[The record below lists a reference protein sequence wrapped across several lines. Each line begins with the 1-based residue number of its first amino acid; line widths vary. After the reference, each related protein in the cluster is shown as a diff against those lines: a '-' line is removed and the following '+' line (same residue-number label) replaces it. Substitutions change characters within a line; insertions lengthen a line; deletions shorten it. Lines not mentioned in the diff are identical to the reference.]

1 MSPLLR
7 SVSRLAAGSLLVL
20 ALGSRMAGAD
30 DPLSVANPFMPP
42 AAAAGGPA
50 AKPTAD
56 TPIELRGIMQAGDA
70 TMFSIYDPSRKTST
84 WVKLGETGRDFIV
97 RRYDDKNDTVNVDY
111 QGRTVT
117 LALRTAKVASSPGNA
132 VPMVAPPPPPVG
144 NPVVLNP
151 SPADEQRRLEA
162 IAAEVNR
169 RRQLRQQAI
178 RQQMQQ
184 HQPQQK

>member
-7 SVSRLAAGSLLVL
+7 PFPRPLTGFLLAALLVV
-20 ALGSRMAGAD
+20 AARAQ
-30 DPLSVANPFMPP
+30 DPLSVGNPFLP
-42 AAAAGGPA
+42 AASAAGGPGP
-50 AKPTAD
+50 KPTAD
-56 TPIELRGIMQAGDA
+56 TPIELRGIMQAGDT
-70 TMFSIYDPSRKTST
+70 TMFSIYDPSHRSST
-84 WVKLGETGRDFIV
+84 WLKLGETGRDFIV
-97 RRYDDKNDTVNVDY
+97 RRYDAKSDTVSVDF

-117 LALRTAKVASSPGNA
+117 LALKTAKVSPAANVGPA
-132 VPMVAPPPPPVG
+132 VAAAAPPPPASPA
-144 NPVVLNP
+144 VLNP

-184 HQPQQK
+184 RQPQQK

>member
-7 SVSRLAAGSLLVL
+7 HVSRLAAGSLLVL
-20 ALGSRMAGAD
+20 GLRAAAAD
-30 DPLSVANPFMPP
+30 DPLNVANPFMPP
-42 AAAAGGPA
+42 ASAGGGAA

-56 TPIELRGIMQAGDA
+56 TPIELRGVMQAGDA

-84 WVKLGETGRDFIV
+84 WVRLGETGRDFVV
-97 RRYDDKNDTVNVDY
+97 RRYDDRNDTVNVDY

-117 LALRTAKVASSPGNA
+117 LALRTAKVASSPGNVA
-132 VPMVAPPPPPVG
+132 PLVAAPPPPPAG

-184 HQPQQK
+184 RQPQQK

>member
-1 MSPLLR
+1 MSPFLR

-20 ALGSRMAGAD
+20 ALGSRQAAAD

-42 AAAAGGPA
+42 ASAGGGPA

-97 RRYDDKNDTVNVDY
+97 RRYDDKSDTVNVDY

-117 LALRTAKVASSPGNA
+117 LALRTAKVASSGNS
-132 VPMVAPPPPPVG
+132 VPVAAPPPPTVG

-178 RQQMQQ
+178 RQQMLQ